1 MPGRDRGIQ
10 VGVRRTGDAHHGRG
24 AVLLVVGM
32 DDEQT
37 AKRVHIQRIGFE
49 RLIRHGEA
57 HAQEIVDIA
66 TRVVRVQHRLIAT
79 AAEDVADDGA
89 RLGHDDGRRF
99 VQLVGI
105 VDVRGVRVERGERVD
120 RGRHHTHRMRGAREG
135 AHERTEVL
143 PHHRAVVDVGDETV
157 VLVLVRQFA
166 VTQQPSDFKE
176 VGLLAQLLDRIAAIA
191 QNRVL
196 AVDVRD
202 FRFALRGGEETG
214 VECDPAIIAQRG
226 HHDAVRARRGFDH
239 RQGEV
244 LGFHTQIG
252 CGHTRSLLT
261 SSKSTAHYM
270 ACAFRYVGSVSKR
283 A

>member
-1 MPGRDRGIQ
+1 
-10 VGVRRTGDAHHGRG
+10 
-24 AVLLVVGM
+24 
-32 DDEQT
+32 
-37 AKRVHIQRIGFE
+37 
-49 RLIRHGEA
+49 
-57 HAQEIVDIA
+57 
-66 TRVVRVQHRLIAT
+66 
-79 AAEDVADDGA
+79 
-89 RLGHDDGRRF
+89 
-99 VQLVGI
+99 
-105 VDVRGVRVERGERVD
+105 
-120 RGRHHTHRMRGAREG
+120 MRGAREG
-135 AHERTEVL
+135 AHECTEVL
-143 PHHRAVVDVGDETV
+143 PHHRAVVDVRDETV

-261 SSKSTAHYM
+261 SQKVPSTIWHARFDMWVPSQNGHEKTG
-270 ACAFRYVGSVSKR
+270 CA
-283 A
+283 